1 MANFLDTMKK
11 LIDGF
16 RKLPKRFRYFGGG
29 ITAMLNGVGQGIWG
43 TFQSLG
49 IGTASISLAIFEVLK
64 LFYKYSTCF
73 FIFLYNLPYCF
84 ITHIIMLIFYFF
96 YYLFFELPILIISK
110 ITGFNLRPHV
120 NELFK
125 ILYTGDDFLY
135 QVAGFRI
142 LRLPPKII
150 KRCYTCQGKSIGLN
164 TVVKDT
170 EVFEKAG
177 RNINRDF
184 KQKIPKTMRPA
195 IRNME
200 KARTNFQRA
209 FT

>member
-16 RKLPKRFRYFGGG
+16 KKLPKRFKYFGSGM
-29 ITAMLNGVGQGIWG
+29 TAALSGVGQGIWG

-49 IGTASISLAIFEVLK
+49 IGTVSISMAIYEVLK
-64 LFYKYSTCF
+64 LFYKYSICF
-73 FIFLYNLPYCF
+73 FVFLYNLPYCF
-84 ITHIIMLIFYFF
+84 ITHIIMLIFYLF

-110 ITGFNLRPHV
+110 TTGFNLRPHV
-120 NELFK
+120 KELFD
-125 ILYTGDDFLY
+125 ILYAGYDFLY

-150 KRCYTCQGKSIGLN
+150 KRCYTCQGKTLGLN

-170 EVFEKAG
+170 RVFEKVG
-177 RNINRDF
+177 KNINRDF

-195 IRNME
+195 TKNME
-200 KARTNFQRA
+200 KARTNFKRA
-209 FT
+209 FS